1 MWLQKHGTAIRT
13 CMAPSY
19 ANLFKGAFKE
29 KLLETSPDKPIVWL
43 RYIDDI
49 LFIWPHGGPALET
62 FITQANNFHHIINFT
77 SEISPTQ
84 ISFLDVIVSLK
95 DDKLQTDLFSKETD
109 TFKYLHLG
117 SCHPHHT
124 KQSIPYS
131 LAFRLMKLCS
141 TEATLTSRLKQCNI
155 IPQKKR
161 GYPNKKMEVAIN
173 RARNRSATHTD
184 FISIH

>member
-1 MWLQKHGTAIRT
+1 M
-13 CMAPSY
+13 
-19 ANLFKGAFKE
+19 
-29 KLLETSPDKPIVWL
+29 LETSSDKPIVWL

-62 FITQANNFHHIINFT
+62 FITQANNFHHIIKFT

-84 ISFLDVIVSLK
+84 ILFLDVIVSLK
-95 DDKLQTDLFSKETD
+95 DGKLQTDFFSKETD
-109 TFKYLHLG
+109 TFNHQDWG
-117 SCHPHHT
+117 SCHPLHT

-155 IPQKKR
+155 TPQKKR
-161 GYPNKKMEVAIN
+161 RIPKQKD
-173 RARNRSATHTD
+173 RSCHQQG
-184 FISIH
+184 